1 MARGSRVSAAP
12 AVVAR
17 NPAMLLTV
25 LADSGTIRTSSFDRG
40 TCAARVA
47 HMDELGAAS
56 ERRSP
61 SGAAPW
67 VAHLFTTQ
75 RAVLDELMT
84 GMDADARWVA
94 LVGPKGSGKSTVVRA
109 LLDELH
115 LAPTTVA
122 SFEGPQTAEVDDV
135 VTALYSQQGIPRTRK
150 PQGDDRSVAAILA
163 SQSSH
168 KTPLV
173 VVVDD
178 AHALSVAS
186 ITWLASLASRSF
198 RSETACYVV
207 LAGTSQLEETATRAW
222 AREGSGRA
230 SVRCLLNPL
239 TSAEVRQYMD
249 RRLWG
254 FETAEK
260 VSEAAIQRIEQ
271 YANGRP
277 GLIDALYERAV
288 TLPGTRLTGQVS
300 DDAVVE
306 AAERLGLG
314 EADGAPR
321 VFREDETDDD
331 RGSKRHVARWFALAI
346 GATVAGL
353 VVYFGPTLIR
363 TSADWFARLRLTAVD
378 RSTSDG
384 LRGAT
389 ARSEVVRREPGVANG
404 RARASATAGSNSQ
417 GRESRPAEAPRATP
431 MQPTPE
437 QISAMIAGAREGDVG
452 ELTRLVSSGVPAN
465 VRDANGFTPLMVA
478 VANDRVSAARALLD
492 RGAEINARTRGGI
505 TSLMIGIIN
514 DRPDAV
520 KLLLERGAD
529 INAQSGSGWTAL
541 SFAAWKGDDALVR
554 VLLSHGAKPNLVDK
568 QGWTPLDYA
577 TAKDAASDAGER

>member
-1 MARGSRVSAAP
+1 
-12 AVVAR
+12 
-17 NPAMLLTV
+17 MLLTV
-25 LADSGTIRTSSFDRG
+25 LADRGTIRTSSFDRES
-40 TCAARVA
+40 CAARVA
-47 HMDELGAAS
+47 HIMDELGAAS

-61 SGAAPW
+61 SDPAPG
-67 VAHLFTTQ
+67 VTHLFTTQ
-75 RAVLDELMT
+75 RAVLNELMT
-84 GMDADARWVA
+84 GMDADARWAV
-94 LVGPKGSGKSTVVRA
+94 LVGPEGSGKSTVVRA
-109 LLDELH
+109 LLEELH
-115 LAPTTVA
+115 LASTTVA
-122 SFEGPQTAEVDDV
+122 SLEGSQTAEVDDV
-135 VTALYSQQGIPRTRK
+135 VTALYSQQGIPHTRT

-178 AHALSVAS
+178 ADALSAAS
-186 ITWLASLASRSF
+186 ITWLASLAGGSF
-198 RSETACYVV
+198 HSQTACYVV
-207 LAGTSQLEETATRAW
+207 LAGTSKLEETATRAW
-222 AREGSGRA
+222 EGEGSGRA
-230 SVRCLLNPL
+230 SVRCPLRPL
-239 TSAEVRQYMD
+239 TSAETRQYMD
-249 RRLWG
+249 RRLGG
-254 FETAEK
+254 FKTAEK
-260 VSEAAIQRIEQ
+260 VSETAIQRIEQ

-288 TLPGTRLTGQVS
+288 TLPASRLTGQVS

-306 AAERLGLG
+306 AAQGLSLG
-314 EADGAPR
+314 EADVVPR
-321 VFREDETDDD
+321 FFREDGTDDD
-331 RGSKRHVARWFALAI
+331 RRSKRHVARWFVLAI
-346 GATVAGL
+346 SAATVASL

-363 TSADWFARLRLTAVD
+363 IAGLRPAAVD
-378 RSTSDG
+378 RSISDSV
-384 LRGAT
+384 RSAT
-389 ARSEVVRREPGVANG
+389 PRSEVVRREPGVPTGVVNG
-404 RARASATAGSNSQ
+404 RPPASVTAKPNTP
-417 GRESRPAEAPRATP
+417 GRESRPTAAPRATP
-431 MQPTPE
+431 VQPTRE
-437 QISAMIAGAREGDVG
+437 QISAMIAGAREGDVD

-478 VANDRVSAARALLD
+478 VANDRVSAARTLLD

-554 VLLSHGAKPNLVDK
+554 ELLSHGAKPNLADK

-577 TAKDAASDAGER
+577 TAKDAASDAGEQ

>member
-1 MARGSRVSAAP
+1 
-12 AVVAR
+12 
-17 NPAMLLTV
+17 
-25 LADSGTIRTSSFDRG
+25 
-40 TCAARVA
+40 
-47 HMDELGAAS
+47 MDEPGAAS

-61 SGAAPW
+61 LDAAPW

-75 RAVLDELMT
+75 RAVLGELMT
-84 GMDADARWVA
+84 GMDADARWVV

-115 LAPTTVA
+115 LAPATVA

-135 VTALYSQQGIPRTRK
+135 VAALYSQQGIPRTRK

-222 AREGSGRA
+222 AREGSGQA

-249 RRLWG
+249 RRLLG
-254 FETAEK
+254 FETAAK

-271 YANGRP
+271 YSNGRP
-277 GLIDALYERAV
+277 GLIDALYDRAV

-331 RGSKRHVARWFALAI
+331 RGSKRHLARWFVLAF
-346 GATVAGL
+346 GAASVAGL
-353 VVYFGPTLIR
+353 VVYFGPTLIG
-363 TSADWFARLRLTAVD
+363 TSADWFAGLRRTAINW
-378 RSTSDG
+378 STSDR

-404 RARASATAGSNSQ
+404 RPRASAPEGSNSQ
-417 GRESRPAEAPRATP
+417 GRAARPTEAPRATS
-431 MQPTPE
+431 MRPTPE

-465 VRDANGFTPLMVA
+465 VRDTNGFTPLMVA

-505 TSLMIGIIN
+505 TSLMLGIIN
-514 DRPDAV
+514 DRPDVV

-541 SFAAWKGDDALVR
+541 SFAVWRGDDALVR
-554 VLLSHGAKPNLVDK
+554 VLLDHGAKPHLVDK

>member
-1 MARGSRVSAAP
+1 
-12 AVVAR
+12 
-17 NPAMLLTV
+17 
-25 LADSGTIRTSSFDRG
+25 
-40 TCAARVA
+40 
-47 HMDELGAAS
+47 MDEPGAAS

-61 SGAAPW
+61 SGAAAW
-67 VAHLFTTQ
+67 VANLFTTQ
-75 RAVLDELMT
+75 RAVLGELMT
-84 GMDADARWVA
+84 GMDADARWVV

-115 LAPTTVA
+115 LASATIA

-135 VTALYSQQGIPRTRK
+135 VTAIHSQQRIPHTRK

-178 AHALSVAS
+178 AQALSPAS
-186 ITWLASLASRSF
+186 ITWLASLASHSF

-207 LAGTSQLEETATRAW
+207 LAGTSQLEEAATRAW

-230 SVRCLLNPL
+230 SVRCHLNPL
-239 TSAEVRQYMD
+239 TSAEVRQFMD
-249 RRLWG
+249 RRVWG

-260 VSEAAIQRIEQ
+260 ISEAAIKRIEQ

-277 GLIDALYERAV
+277 GLIDALYEHAV

-314 EADGAPR
+314 EADGAAR
-321 VFREDETDDD
+321 VFREGETDDD
-331 RGSKRHVARWFALAI
+331 RGSKRHIARWFVLAI
-346 GATVAGL
+346 GVATVAGL
-353 VVYFGPTLIR
+353 VIHFGPTLIR
-363 TSADWFARLRLTAVD
+363 TSADWFAGVWPTAVD
-378 RSTSDG
+378 RASSDR

-389 ARSEVVRREPGVANG
+389 ARSEVVRREPGVANE
-404 RARASATAGSNSQ
+404 RPRASATAGSNSQ
-417 GRESRPAEAPRATP
+417 GRESRPAVAPRVTP

-437 QISAMIAGAREGDVG
+437 EIAAMIAGAREGDVG

-505 TSLMIGIIN
+505 TSLMLGIIN

-568 QGWTPLDYA
+568 QGWTPLDYT